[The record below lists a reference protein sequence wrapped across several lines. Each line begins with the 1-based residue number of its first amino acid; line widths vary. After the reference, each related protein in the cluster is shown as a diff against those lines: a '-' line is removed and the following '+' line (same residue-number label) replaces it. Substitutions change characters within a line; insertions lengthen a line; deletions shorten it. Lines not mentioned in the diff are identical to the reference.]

1 GTTGTAVVDGFEPV
15 RRAYGVEMV
24 AIYVA
29 PLLASVDAPS
39 LGNSLVKDPRWAL
52 VSLDAQHVL
61 FLRSDGPNAALA
73 RRAAIEPS
81 PLLPA
86 DAPPAAWMVP
96 YVDRLRHEDPLP
108 ACSLRLGGRTCQ
120 YLGFLNEAIELFT
133 QSLQLDPAQPAI
145 WNQLGKAHADRA
157 GLRMRGT
164 PRLPGD
170 RLAAARDFDAARQA
184 FQKAADLG
192 SPQAAE
198 NLRRLP

>member
-1 GTTGTAVVDGFEPV
+1 MIVEGRVLAVEQV
-15 RRAYGVEMV
+15 
-24 AIYVA
+24 
-29 PLLASVDAPS
+29 
-39 LGNSLVKDPRWAL
+39 
-52 VSLDAQHVL
+52 
-61 FLRSDGPNAALA
+61 
-73 RRAAIEPS
+73 RAADP
-81 PLLPA
+81 
-86 DAPPAAWMVP
+86 VP
-96 YVDRLRHEDPLP
+96 GNALWL
-108 ACSLRLGGRTCQ
+108 AGSTCQ
-120 YLGFLNEAIELFT
+120 YLGWHNEAIELFT